1 MKPTI
6 EHGIPFGSRRQCW
19 DYPYD
24 EMAVGDSFYIPET
37 ESIATTVRQRIY
49 TRNKCHPETV
59 FQAKKVWTSER
70 VVGQRGVGQRVW
82 RLK

>member
-1 MKPTI
+1 MPMKPTI
-6 EHGIPFGSRRQCW
+6 EHGIPYSARRQGW

-37 ESIATTVRQRIY
+37 ESIATTVRQRLY
-49 TRNKCHPETV
+49 TRNKNHPETV
-59 FQAKKVWTSER
+59 FRAKKVWS
-70 VVGQRGVGQRVW
+70 GDAIGQRVW